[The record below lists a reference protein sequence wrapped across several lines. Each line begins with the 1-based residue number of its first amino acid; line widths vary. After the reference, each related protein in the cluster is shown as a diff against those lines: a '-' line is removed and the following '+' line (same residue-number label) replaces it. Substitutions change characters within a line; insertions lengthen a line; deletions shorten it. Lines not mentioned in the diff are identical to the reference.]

1 MKYTIRQLNFP
12 TDGSL
17 SSQKI
22 TLHQFNSDRKAIEH
36 AQKLKAREYNKFNTV
51 ELLDD
56 DMNEIQLPN
65 SGMRTLFMFMLI
77 VISAVSVIGL
87 IAWIVL

>member
-1 MKYTIRQLNFP
+1 MKRYTIRQMNFP
-12 TDGSL
+12 TDGSKSTEKL
-17 SSQKI
+17 SALLFS
-22 TLHQFNSDRKAIEH
+22 NDESAINH
-36 AQKLKAREYNKFNTV
+36 ARLLKAREYNKFNTV

-65 SGMRTLFMFMLI
+65 SGMRTLFILI

-87 IAWIVL
+87 IAWVVL